1 MISAARKVILVLA
14 DFWREL
20 GERNFSLV
28 SAGVAFFAMLALF
41 PAVAAIIALWGFWAD
56 PAFVLAQIDLASE
69 FVPPEAFEVL
79 RNQVRNLV
87 ATNTSTLGLTS
98 LVSVLVAA
106 WSARRG
112 VAAMMMGLNT
122 IHGVPHRDGIAHLV
136 RAQLLTL
143 LLIGVALV
151 ALTSFLLVPL
161 VLAIVPLGPATAAT
175 LSSARWILAIATVA
189 IGLWLLFRY
198 GPNYGD
204 RPIPPI
210 LPGLIAAMTVWGTAS
225 LAFSAFLA
233 NFGSYNEIYGSIG
246 AVVAL
251 MMWFYLSAY
260 AVLLGAAVNARMA
273 RSDQ

>member
-1 MISAARKVILVLA
+1 MIAHAKGAILVLA

-69 FVPPEAFEVL
+69 FVPPEALEIV
-79 RNQVRNLV
+79 RNQVGSLV

-112 VAAMMMGLNT
+112 VAAMMMGLNA
-122 IHGVPHRDGIAHLV
+122 IHGVPHRHGVAHLV

-161 VLAIVPLGPATAAT
+161 FLAIVPLGPATAAT
-175 LSSARWILAIATVA
+175 LLSVRWILAVGTVA
-189 IGLWLLFRY
+189 IGLWLLYRF
-198 GPNYGD
+198 GPNLGH
-204 RPIPPI
+204 RQRPPI
-210 LPGLIAAMTVWGTAS
+210 LPGLIAAMLVWGTAS
-225 LAFSAFLA
+225 LAFSAFLD
-233 NFGSYNEIYGSIG
+233 NFGSYNEVYGSIG

-260 AVLLGAAVNARMA
+260 AVLLGAAVNARMTP
-273 RSDQ
+273 SDQ